1 MPLVTSSKVL
11 AIYPCLR
18 DAPLHSGVN
27 NHDSE
32 CQSIQAAAV
41 LSEAEVR
48 EMRLEVRRCAEELYK
63 GGMELLG
70 TLGVEAMERRA
81 LL

>member
-1 MPLVTSSKVL
+1 
-11 AIYPCLR
+11 
-18 DAPLHSGVN
+18 
-27 NHDSE
+27 
-32 CQSIQAAAV
+32 
-41 LSEAEVR
+41 
-48 EMRLEVRRCAEELYK
+48 MRLEVRRCAEELYK